1 MGQLLEELDRGF
13 ELINFVLQAQ
23 IVLSF
28 ILGVAHRILLWF
40 FHFLV
45 QVVAATWVHLVVLA

>member
-13 ELINFVLQAQ
+13 ELINFVLAQ

-28 ILGVAHRILLWF
+28 ILGVAHRLLLWF